1 MSMRRH
7 QVSLLLATLSLM
19 AGCGSSGTTDNGRGN
34 ILLADE
40 HRYAS
45 ADRLTLPVVHNYTTT
60 ASLTIP
66 VVDTAPATDL
76 DICWTNLV
84 TDLQCHTVAPL
95 PDVDNVSL
103 LRISHLSKEV
113 VSAKLADGTLS
124 MSQVAGYL
132 D

>member
-40 HRYAS
+40 
-45 ADRLTLPVVHNYTTT
+45 HNYTTT

-113 VSAKLADGTLS
+113 VSAK
-124 MSQVAGYL
+124 
-132 D
+132 